1 MSDVVF
7 WAAVQGI
14 GTLFA
19 AVAAIIALVIAGKQL
34 GELITSNRL
43 LAASNDAMT
52 ESNIALTRPY
62 VVVDFEFSVS
72 ASRNGG
78 SAGTSV
84 FVVIRNDGRTP
95 AHNVT
100 MTTDHPFASVVEPD
114 SDGWRKSIEDLN
126 RMTDGSTVLRSLTN
140 SRSLKY
146 YLDGTELFGEAD
158 EPAPS
163 WSIGVRYE
171 DANGREF
178 RDQFTLEVEPW
189 RRSLA
194 IADPLSKIGKFI
206 DSVAHEVK
214 GLSGVVKS
222 KRLEVRTNASSGDGS
237 TAS

>member
-14 GTLFA
+14 GTVLA
-19 AVAAIIALVIAGKQL
+19 SIAAIIALVIAGKQL
-34 GELITSNRL
+34 GELIASNRL

-78 SAGTSV
+78 SIGTSV
-84 FVVIRNDGRTP
+84 FVIIRNEGKTP
-95 AHNVT
+95 AHSVT
-100 MTTDHPFASVVEPD
+100 ITADHPFASVSEPD
-114 SDGWRKSIEDLN
+114 TEGWRKSIEDLN

-140 SRSLKY
+140 SRPLKY
-146 YLDGTELFGEAD
+146 YLDGVEFFGEAD
-158 EPAPS
+158 EPAQS
-163 WSIGVRYE
+163 WTVTVRYE
-171 DANGREF
+171 DAAGRWFHERF
-178 RDQFTLEVEPW
+178 VLEIEPW

-194 IADPLSKIGKFI
+194 VADPLARIGKYI

-214 GLSGVVKS
+214 TLSGVVKS
-222 KRLEVRTNASSGDGS
+222 KRLDVRIDAP
-237 TAS
+237 TAYGHVKT